1 MGFSATGSLLKGSS
15 LRPDILTGVLVDD
28 KNVYIR
34 SGLNSRLNILGYI
47 PVISSLSGYGR
58 LGLGTVHA
66 VIHLPLTFRKKN
78 RKHHLAEM
86 KLGLKNMGRGAIEMI
101 PLINITLIA
110 VDRLRMRRDEKKAL
124 KQINNDILAFVNKGT
139 LFAYGQVAS
148 TQTLQELDDKS
159 IKWVKKGKMHGYDLQ
174 K

>member
-1 MGFSATGSLLKGSS
+1 
-15 LRPDILTGVLVDD
+15 
-28 KNVYIR
+28 
-34 SGLNSRLNILGYI
+34 
-47 PVISSLSGYGR
+47 
-58 LGLGTVHA
+58 
-66 VIHLPLTFRKKN
+66 
-78 RKHHLAEM
+78 
-86 KLGLKNMGRGAIEMI
+86 MGRGAIEMI